1 MYMYYWLFF
10 YIPALAIAVN
20 LPALTNKVF
29 HDDNLD
35 ILKQYYTFTDFETF
49 KIHTIGFYRG
59 QLENSLGLYYS
70 LAMIVLV
77 ILAFFFANHWWV
89 ALIALVSGTL
99 LRGIR
104 AIFGKL
110 HYGSLLYF
118 IELIIEPI
126 LLFFAYYFLIS
137 AHNRYL

>member
-1 MYMYYWLFF
+1 MYIWLYF

-29 HDDNLD
+29 RKDN
-35 ILKQYYTFTDFETF
+35 IEIIKKRYYYTYTDWNEGE
-49 KIHTIGFYRG
+49 IHTVSFYRG
-59 QLENSLGLYYS
+59 QIENSLALYYTI
-70 LAMIVLV
+70 AMIVLV

-104 AIFGKL
+104 SIFGKL
-110 HYGSLLYF
+110 RYGSLLYF

-137 AHNRYL
+137 AHNR